1 MSSNSNNTL
10 LNQFKDLLARSK
22 DWATLELEYAKL
34 TAAEK
39 LTLLA
44 GLACTGAVCLLFGI
58 TALIMFGISLAF
70 LFKEVLGFALSF
82 LAAGGCIL
90 VLLAI
95 IYVFKEK
102 IIINPIAKIVT
113 KILLK

>member
-1 MSSNSNNTL
+1 MTKSTL
-10 LNQFKDLLARSK
+10 LDQFKDLLAQSK
-22 DWATLELEYAKL
+22 DWASLELEYAKL

-39 LTLLA
+39 LTMLA

-70 LFKEVLGFALSF
+70 LFQEIMGDALSF
-82 LAAGGCIL
+82 LAAGVCII
-90 VLLAI
+90 VLMVIVYLL
-95 IYVFKEK
+95 KEK
-102 IIINPIAKIVT
+102 IILNPIAKILT